1 MLQLQKQ
8 KCELRECNVRGKFGE
23 SNFGLERDLR
33 LMSLVNSKEI
43 DFMNP
48 VDVLCKFFAEMNQWE
63 TEAWNLHKQS
73 KDIEQENIWFQ
84 IQAGWKP
91 VFEKFC
97 TKRKRVYGQHR
108 SIGKPPAYNV

>member
-1 MLQLQKQ
+1 M
-8 KCELRECNVRGKFGE
+8 RGKFGE